1 MHVIVV
7 SRDSFIPSLYCHTS
21 IKSALASS
29 VMTLFW
35 LKFPLVSIL
44 TNMEVLTLD
53 RKFKGYYYVVIFLI
67 YSGAFRKGKSFLL
80 NFMLRYLR
88 SGGSEDWITTE
99 DELNGFHWRSVI
111 YNFVLLFTSNIRHL
125 LLSRTNPNH
134 SEGSMVSG

>member
-1 MHVIVV
+1 
-7 SRDSFIPSLYCHTS
+7 
-21 IKSALASS
+21 
-29 VMTLFW
+29 
-35 LKFPLVSIL
+35 
-44 TNMEVLTLD
+44 MEVLTLD

-99 DELNGFHWRSVI
+99 DELNGFHWRSAI
-111 YNFVLLFTSNIRHL
+111 YSLFYCLGTLKIRHL